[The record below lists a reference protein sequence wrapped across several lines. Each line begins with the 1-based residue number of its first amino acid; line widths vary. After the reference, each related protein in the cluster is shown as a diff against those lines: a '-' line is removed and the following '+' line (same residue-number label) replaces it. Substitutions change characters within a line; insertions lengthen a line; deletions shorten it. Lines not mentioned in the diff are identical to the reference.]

1 MARIAIVYHS
11 GAGHT
16 RKLAEAV
23 ERGVLAAGGQAVLLP
38 VEAFNSDEPG
48 PASQARWALLDAS
61 DAIIFGAPT
70 YMGGVS
76 APFKAFLDAT
86 SQRWVRHAWKDKFAA
101 GFTNSGNLS
110 GDKLNT
116 LTTIMLAAMQHGM
129 IWISLGLHPPASD
142 DLNGPGAETINRL
155 GSFMGAMAQSSVM
168 LVADLAPPAGD
179 LRTGELLGERV
190 AILTARFLGERK

>member
-11 GAGHT
+11 GSGHT

-23 ERGVLAAGGQAVLLP
+23 ERGVLAAGGQAVLLA
-38 VEAFNSDEPG
+38 VEALSTDAPNA
-48 PASQARWALLDAS
+48 ASAAKWALLDAA

-76 APFKAFLDAT
+76 SQFKAFLDAT

-116 LTTIMLAAMQHGM
+116 LQTLMLTAMQHGM
-129 IWISLGLHPPASD
+129 IWIGLGLHPPASD
-142 DLNGPGAETINRL
+142 NLNGPGADEINRL
-155 GSFMGAMAQSSVM
+155 GSFIGAMAQSSVM
-168 LVADLAPPAGD
+168 LVADLAPPSGD

-190 AILTARFLGERK
+190 ANLTAKFLGEKN

>member
-23 ERGVLAAGGQAVLLP
+23 ERGVLAAGGRAVLLP
-38 VEAFNSDEPG
+38 VEALSEPN
-48 PASQARWALLDAS
+48 ASAESKWALLDAA

-76 APFKAFLDAT
+76 AQFKAFLDAT

-101 GFTNSGNLS
+101 AFTNSGNLS

-116 LTTIMLAAMQHGM
+116 LQTLMLTAMQHGM
-129 IWISLGLHPPASD
+129 IWIGLGLHPPASD
-142 DLNGPGAETINRL
+142 NANGPGADEINRL
-155 GSFMGAMAQSSVM
+155 GSFLGAMAQSSVM
-168 LVADLAPPAGD
+168 LVAELAPPAGD
-179 LRTGELLGERV
+179 LRTAELLGERV
-190 AILTARFLGERK
+190 ATLTAKFLGETR